1 MGPQV
6 TGYRPPT
13 DEPVFNTFR
22 RKPLR
27 PFYSL
32 REVQIGLLIIALLA
46 AVTGWITWRGAHV
59 DPTLFAPPGEKLLTD
74 KGKNIVVYKRPL
86 EPWHE
91 PGSGSANASVRLEPF
106 PDSVVSPGWR
116 VTAAP
121 QMFDEPNVY
130 EKIDGREEFYKARG
144 FKKLY
149 FLSLASDAQPNL
161 NVDIELFDLGS
172 IENALSALSAEVS
185 NPQVEAQATPAG
197 LWYVT
202 RNGGFLSQG
211 RYYARIIGS
220 DDSDAIRQKIAG
232 LRDGLIAGLPAEPMP
247 WVYGLFVGKLHL
259 NPGKIQF
266 QKENA
271 FSFDFATEVY
281 SASIPGSDAE
291 IFISKRPSADEA
303 TAFANKMADG
313 FAGFGKRIEAGLI
326 HNEYVNAYDGVR
338 TQGSY
343 VIGVRLAPTTAEA
356 TQWLDKLSKELGS

>member
-32 REVQIGLLIIALLA
+32 REVQIGFLIIMLLA
-46 AVTGWITWRGAHV
+46 AVTGWIMWRGAHI
-59 DPTLFAPPGEKLLTD
+59 DSTLFAPPSEKLLTD
-74 KGKNIVVYKRPL
+74 RGKNIVVYKRPL

-91 PGSGSANASVRLEPF
+91 PGSGSASTIIRLAPF

-121 QMFDEPNVY
+121 QMFDESNLY
-130 EKIDGREEFYKARG
+130 EKIDGREEFYKTRG

-149 FLSLASDAQPNL
+149 FLSLASDAQPNV

-172 IENALSALSAEVS
+172 IENALGALSAEIS
-185 NPQVEAQATPAG
+185 NPKTEVHATPAG

-211 RYYARIIGS
+211 QYYARLIGS
-220 DDSDAIRQKIAG
+220 DDNDTIRQKIAS

-247 WVYGLFVGKLHL
+247 W
-259 NPGKIQF
+259 
-266 QKENA
+266 
-271 FSFDFATEVY
+271 
-281 SASIPGSDAE
+281 
-291 IFISKRPSADEA
+291 
-303 TAFANKMADG
+303 AFAIIRRQIAFESGQDP
-313 FAGFGKRIEAGLI
+313 
-326 HNEYVNAYDGVR
+326 V
-338 TQGSY
+338 
-343 VIGVRLAPTTAEA
+343 
-356 TQWLDKLSKELGS
+356 